1 MDRGAQR
8 QAVHDWT
15 LSIAID
21 GPAGA
26 GKSTVGR
33 GLAEALDCPYLD
45 TGLMYRAVTLRALQ
59 QGVALSDAHRLQEIA
74 RSLRFRLEDGSR
86 SGLVVDDERAGG
98 ELRTPEVDASVSEVS
113 AHPEVRQV
121 MVARQREMAS
131 GRSVVMVGRDIGT
144 VVLPDAPVKLWV
156 TASEEERARRRQA
169 EHLAASIET
178 PEQVLAEIRARDSY
192 DSGRS
197 VSPLRQAPDAVVIET
212 DKLTPDEAL
221 ERALDAVSSYLS
233 GSVTRS

>member
-1 MDRGAQR
+1 MDRGALR
-8 QAVHDWT
+8 RAVHDRT
-15 LSIAID
+15 PSIAID

-59 QGVALSDAHRLQEIA
+59 QEVALSDARRLREIA
-74 RSLRFRLEDGSR
+74 QSLRFRLENGSQ

-98 ELRTPEVDASVSEVS
+98 ELRTPQVDAAVSEVS

-178 PEQVLAEIRARDSY
+178 PEQVLAEIRARDRH

-197 VSPLRQAPDAVVIET
+197 VSPLRQAPDAAVIET
-212 DKLTPDEAL
+212 DKLTPEEAL
-221 ERALDAVSSYLS
+221 ERALDVVSSYLS

>member
-1 MDRGAQR
+1 
-8 QAVHDWT
+8 
-15 LSIAID
+15 
-21 GPAGA
+21 
-26 GKSTVGR
+26 
-33 GLAEALDCPYLD
+33 
-45 TGLMYRAVTLRALQ
+45 MYRAVTLRALQ
-59 QGVALSDAHRLQEIA
+59 QEVALSDARRLREIA
-74 RSLRFRLEDGSR
+74 QSLRFRLENGSQ

-98 ELRTPEVDASVSEVS
+98 ELRTPQVDAAVSEVS

-178 PEQVLAEIRARDSY
+178 PEQVLAEIRARDRH

-197 VSPLRQAPDAVVIET
+197 VSPLRQAPDAAVIET
-212 DKLTPDEAL
+212 DKLTPEEAL
-221 ERALDAVSSYLS
+221 ERALDVVSSYLS